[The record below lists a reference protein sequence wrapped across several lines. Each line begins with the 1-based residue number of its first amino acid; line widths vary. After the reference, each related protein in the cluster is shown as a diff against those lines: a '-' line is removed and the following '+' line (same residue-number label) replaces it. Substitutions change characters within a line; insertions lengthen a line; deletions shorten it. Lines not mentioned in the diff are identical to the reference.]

1 MPLREFHQIGMQSG
15 WAVWHITESESQL
28 SNGIIGSAPEEIVN
42 EKKRLEWLASRQL
55 ILTLCNHLGLRFFG
69 LRKDEFGK
77 PFLEKYPHHLSLS
90 HSFPFVAAQVDYD
103 HPVGI
108 DLEQPRQ
115 KLLNIAPRIM
125 SSAELKDAG
134 SDIIKHCV
142 YWCAKETMF
151 KIHGIGGLHFS
162 NQLNVT
168 PFLLQEEGN
177 LIGIISEKNTETKVE
192 LCYEVNPDFVLV
204 YTKQ

>member
-1 MPLREFHQIGMQSG
+1 MPLREFHQVATQSG

-28 SNGIIGSAPEEIVN
+28 ANGIIGSVPEEIVN
-42 EKKRLEWLASRQL
+42 DNKRLEWLASRQL

-69 LRKDEFGK
+69 VRKDEFGK

-90 HSFPFVAAQVDYD
+90 HSFPFVAAQIDYD

-115 KLLNIAPRIM
+115 KLLNIGPRIM
-125 SSAELKDAG
+125 SSIELQDAG
-134 SDIIKHCV
+134 ANVIKHCV

-151 KIHGIGGLHFS
+151 KIHGTGGLHFS
-162 NQLNVT
+162 NQLNVA
-168 PFLLQEEGN
+168 PFLLQEEGD
-177 LIGIISEKNTETKVE
+177 LMGVISENGKENKVN